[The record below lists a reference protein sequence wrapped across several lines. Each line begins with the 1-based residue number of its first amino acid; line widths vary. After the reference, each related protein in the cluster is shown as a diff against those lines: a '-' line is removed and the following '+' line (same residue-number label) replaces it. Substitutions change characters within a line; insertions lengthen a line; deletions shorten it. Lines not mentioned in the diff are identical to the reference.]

1 MNIEWAKDGIDERLY
16 IVRARVP
23 DPIFSLTERP
33 STSTSP
39 ESSSRWLS
47 SVVAR
52 RWEATVSGPPAALAI
67 RSGTLRC
74 GASCWTSSGSAVL
87 ELLPAGAHHI
97 TAAVYRVIER
107 GLDLDEVRT
116 SGS

>member
-1 MNIEWAKDGIDERLY
+1 MEWAKDRIDGRLY
-16 IVRARVP
+16 IAQARIP
-23 DPIFSLTERP
+23 DPILSLTQRP

-74 GASCWTSSGSAVL
+74 GANCWTSSGRRCWSL
-87 ELLPAGAHHI
+87 RRQGRI

-107 GLDLDEVRT
+107 GLDLEEARI